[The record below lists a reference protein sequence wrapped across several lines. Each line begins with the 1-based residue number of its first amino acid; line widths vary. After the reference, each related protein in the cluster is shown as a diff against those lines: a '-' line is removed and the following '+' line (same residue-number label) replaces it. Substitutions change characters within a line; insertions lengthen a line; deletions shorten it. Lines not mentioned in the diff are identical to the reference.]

1 MKIAVDYLNDK
12 DGNVKAV
19 QLPLRDWEKVLSELK
34 RYEQAIKLRSDLEAA
49 LQDVEKM
56 RAGKA
61 SKQTLDEFLAAL

>member
-34 RYEQAIKLRSDLEAA
+34 RYEQAIKLRFDLKAA
-49 LQDVEKM
+49 LKDVEKM

-61 SKQTLDEFLAAL
+61 PKQTLDEFLAAL